1 MGSPLLQSGFWFT
14 DRALNCGVSSSDQ
27 VVHCHV
33 GPVSLSEKVTIKSC
47 SHVET
52 LSVLD
57 VGAGVDVPEQQV
69 NSHALE
75 LLVR

>member
-1 MGSPLLQSGFWFT
+1 
-14 DRALNCGVSSSDQ
+14 
-27 VVHCHV
+27 
-33 GPVSLSEKVTIKSC
+33 
-47 SHVET
+47 VET